1 MKLYP
6 IIFGILLFLGNGMLL
21 AQAPAHASTKERTF
35 PDYLSKN
42 EFNIAQLYKKVIPSV
57 VTIYTT
63 SDSYTQKGPSKNQG
77 LGSGV
82 LISHDCHIL
91 TAAHVVDGSTKIE
104 VKTYDGKRRS
114 ATVLFSEKSADIAL
128 LRLDEP
134 DTSLVHATLGDSDV
148 MAVGQNIYAIGS
160 PYGME
165 NSFSAGIV
173 SAFRG
178 FNKVYDGTVS
188 IEFIQTDAAINSGN
202 SGGPLF
208 NSKGEVIGIASS
220 ILTVSGGFQ
229 GIGMAVTINT
239 AKDLLSFE
247 DRPWIGIDGIL
258 LRKEEF
264 TQVFNLNI
272 PGGLLIQKVAKGS
285 PASKAGLRGGTITA
299 NVLGRSLLLGGD
311 IILEIGKQEACHV
324 ACLEGAKQHL
334 KDKNT
339 INIRYL
345 REGIERIAV
354 VDVSE
359 TRRNFLSKN

>member
-1 MKLYP
+1 MKLSH
-6 IIFGILLFLGNGMLL
+6 IFLGILLILGHWTLS
-21 AQAPAHASTKERTF
+21 AQPSSHASSKERTF
-35 PDYLSKN
+35 PDYLSKD
-42 EFNIAQLYKKVIPSV
+42 ELTLAKLYKKVIPSV

-63 SDSYTQKGPSKNQG
+63 SDSFTQKGPSQNQG

-91 TAAHVVDGSTKIE
+91 TAAHVVDGSTKIV
-104 VKTYDGKRRS
+104 VKTHDGKKRN

-128 LRLDEP
+128 LRLDQP
-134 DTSLVHATLGDSDV
+134 DPSLTHAVLGDSDV

-178 FNKVYDGTVS
+178 FNALYDGTVN

-208 NSKGEVIGIASS
+208 NSQGEVIGIASS

-247 DRPWIGIDGIL
+247 DRPWIGVDGIL
-258 LRKEEF
+258 LQKEEF
-264 TQVFNLNI
+264 AKVFNLNL
-272 PGGLLIQKVAKGS
+272 PGGLLVQKVAKGS

-311 IILEIGKQEACHV
+311 IILEIGSQEACHV

-334 KDKNT
+334 KDENT

-345 REGIERIAV
+345 RDGKEHTAV

-359 TRRNFLSKN
+359 TRKNFLSKN